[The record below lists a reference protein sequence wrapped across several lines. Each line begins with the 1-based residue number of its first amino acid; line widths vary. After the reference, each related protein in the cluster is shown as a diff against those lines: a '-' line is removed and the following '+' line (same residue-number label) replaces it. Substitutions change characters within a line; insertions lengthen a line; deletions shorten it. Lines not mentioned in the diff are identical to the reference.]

1 MTVAVAEQVTVDP
14 ALSKRV
20 AERMTKSRVRFLL
33 NKPFYGTLA
42 ARLRLKEITY
52 LPTAA
57 TDGKHLYYN
66 PEFVDNLSDE
76 ELDFLIA
83 HEVLHCV
90 YDHMGRR
97 GDRHPQVWNAAA
109 DYNINQTLVDN
120 NVGKLITAEKLPGFD
135 KSLPKEQQGGPCYD
149 PKYRGMN
156 SDEIYD
162 ELMKDV
168 KQYTVNPDGSIT
180 DEDGNKVGQIG
191 GMDDHL
197 EPGSGDDADGEGGGK
212 NANGQFTDGMT
223 PEERKALQDEIKQA
237 VLNAAQ
243 AAGAGNVPGDIERML
258 NELTAPKMDWRDVL
272 RTQLESSL
280 KRDFTFMRPSKR
292 SGEVI
297 FPGMSRDEQLE
308 VTIAVDTSGSISVD
322 MLRDFIS
329 EVQGI
334 MDQYQDYE
342 VTVMQFDTGVY
353 GVDKFTADDG
363 RDMSEYDLRG
373 GGGTDFDAVWNYMKD
388 HDMEP
393 DQLVMFTDGYPFG
406 SWGDEDYCDTLFV
419 IHGDPQH
426 RIESPFG
433 VTIHYDN

>member
-1 MTVAVAEQVTVDP
+1 MTTAVAEQKVVDP
-14 ALSKRV
+14 AMTARV
-20 AERMTKSRVRFLL
+20 KERITKARVRFLL

-42 ARLRLKEITY
+42 ARLRVEEANWLS
-52 LPTAA
+52 TAA
-57 TDGKHLYYN
+57 TDGRRLMFN
-66 PEFVDNLSDE
+66 TEFVDRLSDE

-90 YDHMGRR
+90 YDHMGAR
-97 GDRHPQVWNAAA
+97 GDRHPQVYNAAC
-109 DYNINQTLVDN
+109 DYNINLTLVEN
-120 NVGKLITAEKLPGFD
+120 NIGKLIEADKLPGYD
-135 KSLPKEQQGGPCYD
+135 KSLPKDKQGGPCYD
-149 PKYRGMN
+149 VKYKGMN
-156 SDEIYD
+156 SYEIYD
-162 ELMKDV
+162 ELMKNV
-168 KQYTVNPDGSIT
+168 QQYTVQANGDIT
-180 DEDGNKVGQIG
+180 DGDGNVVGNIG
-191 GMDDHL
+191 GMDEHL
-197 EPGSGDDADGEGGGK
+197 EPGGQGDEDGKGGGK
-212 NANGQFTDGMT
+212 NGNGQFTDGMT

-243 AAGAGNVPGDIERML
+243 AAGAGNIPGDIERML
-258 NELTAPKMDWRDVL
+258 QELTAPKMDWRDVL

-373 GGGTDFDAVWNYMKD
+373 GGGTDFDAVWNYMKE
-388 HDMEP
+388 HEMEP

-419 IHGDPQH
+419 IHGDPEH